1 MDTYTKI
8 AQAVKA
14 IVGSQKASLFT
25 ATVKSVDDTV
35 CTVDVGGMELT
46 DVRLRS
52 VVNNDQGR
60 ILATPKVGSTVLV
73 GDLSNGAFTD
83 LAVLRF
89 AEVDKVEITIGDSS
103 ITIESGKIEM
113 NGGNNNGLINIADL
127 TEKLNALVDWCANH
141 THSGVI
147 TAVSGGSGAPAVG
160 KSGNTAT
167 STSQPQKFEKSN
179 YEDTTITH

>member
-1 MDTYTKI
+1 MDTYAKI
-8 AQAVKA
+8 AQKLKEIAGYSA
-14 IVGSQKASLFT
+14 APLFT
-25 ATVKSVDDTV
+25 ATVKSVDDTT
-35 CTVDVGGMELT
+35 CTIDLGGMELT

-52 VVNNDQGR
+52 VVNDDKGR
-60 ILATPKVGSTVLV
+60 LLVTPKVGSRVLV
-73 GDLSNGAFTD
+73 GDLSNGACRD

-113 NGGNNNGLINIADL
+113 NGGNNDGLINIADL
-127 TEKLNALVDWCANH
+127 TDKLNALVDWCANH
-141 THSGVI
+141 THSGVV

-160 KSGNTAT
+160 TIGNTAT
-167 STSQPQKFEKSN
+167 PTSQPQKFEKTN